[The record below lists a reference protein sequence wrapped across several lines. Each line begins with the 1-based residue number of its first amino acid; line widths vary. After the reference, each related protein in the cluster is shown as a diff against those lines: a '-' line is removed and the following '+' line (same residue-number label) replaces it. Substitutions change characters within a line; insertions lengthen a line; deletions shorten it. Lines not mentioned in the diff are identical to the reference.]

1 MQIIFSL
8 REMGG
13 GVGFVCSWDR
23 GRAKELEIRLDR
35 QNPGPLKGDPLY
47 VQVERRIEDLLL
59 QGRYKAGDRIPPET
73 ELVAALGVSRVTV
86 RAALARLVERGL
98 LERRRGSGTFLVRP
112 PGGARLQAGLE
123 RLESYTVHAERLGLE
138 LDSRDLS
145 IEAVGAEP
153 DEATALE
160 VPERTMLV
168 KVSRVLLVEG
178 RRAAWMV
185 DVVPESVVGLG
196 EVRERFRPDAMV
208 LDLLVSEGVPVGFS
222 QMFIEAIMIGPE
234 DHVGRKL
241 GLEALSAALSLTQT
255 MYLTDGR
262 PVQWSRDTFL
272 PGHLHLHVVRELFEV
287 RNLS

>member
-1 MQIIFSL
+1 
-8 REMGG
+8 MGG
-13 GVGFVCSWDR
+13 RVGFVCPWDR
-23 GRAKELEIRLDR
+23 ARLKELEIRLDR
-35 QNPGPLKGDPLY
+35 QNPGPLKGAPLY
-47 VQVERRIEDLLL
+47 VQVERHIEDLLL

-73 ELVAALGVSRVTV
+73 ELVTALGVSRVTV

-112 PGGARLQAGLE
+112 PGGARLQSGLE

-145 IEAVGAEP
+145 IEAAGAEP
-153 DEATALE
+153 DEAAALE
-160 VPERTMLV
+160 VPEETMLV
-168 KVSRVLLVEG
+168 RVSRVLLVEG
-178 RRAAWMV
+178 KRAAWMV
-185 DVVPESVVGLG
+185 DVVPEDVVGFE
-196 EVRERFRPDAMV
+196 EVRKRFRPDAMV

-222 QMFIEAIMIGPE
+222 QMSIEAVMIGPE

-241 GLEALSAALSLTQT
+241 GLKALSAALSLTQT